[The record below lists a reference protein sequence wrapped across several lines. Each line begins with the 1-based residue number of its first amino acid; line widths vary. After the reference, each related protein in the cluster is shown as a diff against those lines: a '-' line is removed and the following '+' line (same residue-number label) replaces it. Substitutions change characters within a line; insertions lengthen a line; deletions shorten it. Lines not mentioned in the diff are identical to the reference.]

1 MTPLSS
7 ATGYPQRLLEHWA
20 GLLDRLGDDPSK
32 ALDLSRDIATALLAR
47 CAVVQGALVGRLLA
61 GRGDEDHIARG
72 DHAEDRLLS
81 VAEAAEKL
89 GTSRDWVYRHADQ
102 LPFTVRVGRHLRF
115 SAQGI
120 DRYIR
125 VRTGR

>member
-1 MTPLSS
+1 MLCPS
-7 ATGYPQRLLEHWA
+7 
-20 GLLDRLGDDPSK
+20 LDHIAVDPTK
-32 ALDLSRDIATALLAR
+32 ALDLPPEIATALLAR

-61 GRGDEDHIARG
+61 GRGDEEHHGARG
-72 DHAEDRLLS
+72 DQAEDRLLT
-81 VAEAAEKL
+81 VEEAATKL

-102 LPFTVRVGRHLRF
+102 LPFTVRIGRQVRF

-125 VRTGR
+125 QRAGR